1 MTRERLNELL
11 YGFMPVQ
18 LAYVMARLELADLLD
33 GNSLTVAELSAE
45 TDTRPDLM
53 RRLVRGL
60 AGVGLVGVACGDR
73 VSLTEMG
80 SLLGSDTPG
89 SMRDIALHRGGEAF
103 AAWGELEHAVRTG
116 EPAFQAAHG
125 EPFFEYLR
133 SNPDAGAA
141 FDGTM
146 ARLSDRVVDEA
157 VARYDFGTASRILDV
172 GGGRGHFVAAV
183 LEAHPELVGAV
194 FDVPEVAKAAS
205 EHLDARGLGDRA
217 DAVGG
222 SFLESVPS
230 GYDLHL
236 LKWILHDWDDE
247 ACRRL
252 LTACR
257 AALPDHG
264 RLLVVEQLL
273 PEAIPDS
280 GALHPA
286 VTMDLIMLVNFAHAR
301 ERHLHEYEDLLAR
314 GGFVVHEVVSLP
326 SGFSILDC
334 RVGETT
340 VSEIA

>member
-1 MTRERLNELL
+1 MTRERLNGLL

-18 LAYVMARLELADLLD
+18 LAYVMTRLELADLLD

-45 TDTRPDLM
+45 TGTRPDLM

-60 AGVGLVGVACGDR
+60 AGVGLVGVASGDR

-133 SNPDAGAA
+133 GNPDAGAA

-146 ARLSDRVVDEA
+146 ARLSDRVVGEA
-157 VARYDFGTASRILDV
+157 VTHYDFGAASRILDL

-194 FDVPEVAKAAS
+194 FDVPEVAEAAA

-222 SFLESVPS
+222 NFLESVPA

-247 ACRRL
+247 ACVRL

-273 PEAIPDS
+273 PEAIPNS

-286 VTMDLIMLVNFAHAR
+286 VAMDLIMLVNFVDAR
-301 ERHLHEYEDLLAR
+301 ERHLHEYKDLLAR
-314 GGFVVHEVVSLP
+314 SGFVIDEVVSLP
-326 SGFSILDC
+326 SGFSILEC
-334 RVGETT
+334 RARTT
-340 VSEIA
+340 PA

>member
-1 MTRERLNELL
+1 MTRERLNGLL

-18 LAYVMARLELADLLD
+18 LVYVMARLELADVLD

-60 AGVGLVGVACGDR
+60 AGVGLVGVGCGDR

-80 SLLGSDTPG
+80 SLLGSHTPG
-89 SMRDIALHRGGEAF
+89 SMRDVALHRGGEAF

-125 EPFFEYLR
+125 EPFFEYL
-133 SNPDAGAA
+133 SNNPDAGAA
-141 FDGTM
+141 FNGTM

-157 VARYDFGTASRILDV
+157 VTHYDFGTASRILDV
-172 GGGRGHFVAAV
+172 GGGRGHFAAAV

-194 FDVPEVAKAAS
+194 FDVPEVAEAAS

-217 DAVGG
+217 EAVGG

-257 AALPDHG
+257 AALPDNG
-264 RLLVVEQLL
+264 RLVVVEQLL
-273 PEAIPDS
+273 PEAMPDS
-280 GALHPA
+280 GGLHPA
-286 VTMDLIMLVNFAHAR
+286 VTMDLIMLVNFADAR

-314 GGFVVHEVVSLP
+314 SGFAVHEVVSLP

-334 RVGETT
+334 RVRDPG
-340 VSEIA
+340 AP